1 MKNSLV
7 AVLEIGSTGIRLI
20 VAEIISENEWRVLDR
35 AVRPVML
42 GRDVFTSGELSRES
56 LSECLAVLHNYRELL
71 TGWNVADSDI
81 HVIATSAL
89 REARNR
95 NIFID
100 RVWQK
105 TGFRLAIVD
114 GVEENRLIYLAV
126 RAALKQDFP
135 LFWRGNSMV
144 INIGGGS
151 TEIMLL
157 RRGQMVAARSLKLG
171 VIIIDRRTRSGGGA
185 DLSARENALN
195 EIIKNTMAVL
205 KSEMDLGHVK
215 TLVAVGWSAQLV
227 SAYIGKELNKNC
239 RIIEREDFVKFAEKI
254 RYYTAEECVQK
265 LQISYAD
272 AEGIISG
279 VLVHKIFLEHTD
291 SAQMVV
297 PQVSIREGF
306 LVDLSL
312 GSSAGLQEEY
322 FSQIIASALSLG
334 NKFRFDETHARH
346 VAQLCMSLFD
356 ALEKE
361 HGLSARHR
369 LLLETA
375 AILHDIGVFIKYS
388 GHTKHG
394 QYIVANSEIFG
405 LHRDELNVIANAI
418 RYHNGP
424 VPSEA
429 EIEYM
434 AMLGIDQLLVL
445 KMAAILRVA
454 EALDWGHSQRIRNIK
469 VELLP
474 QSIVIH
480 ADKTYAASVE
490 QIELEK
496 KSELF
501 LDIFGYKIILS

>member
-171 VIIIDRRTRSGGGA
+171 VIIIDRRTRSG
-185 DLSARENALN
+185 
-195 EIIKNTMAVL
+195 
-205 KSEMDLGHVK
+205 
-215 TLVAVGWSAQLV
+215 
-227 SAYIGKELNKNC
+227 
-239 RIIEREDFVKFAEKI
+239 
-254 RYYTAEECVQK
+254 
-265 LQISYAD
+265 
-272 AEGIISG
+272 
-279 VLVHKIFLEHTD
+279 
-291 SAQMVV
+291 
-297 PQVSIREGF
+297 
-306 LVDLSL
+306 
-312 GSSAGLQEEY
+312 
-322 FSQIIASALSLG
+322 
-334 NKFRFDETHARH
+334 
-346 VAQLCMSLFD
+346 
-356 ALEKE
+356 
-361 HGLSARHR
+361 
-369 LLLETA
+369 
-375 AILHDIGVFIKYS
+375 
-388 GHTKHG
+388 
-394 QYIVANSEIFG
+394 
-405 LHRDELNVIANAI
+405 
-418 RYHNGP
+418 
-424 VPSEA
+424 
-429 EIEYM
+429 
-434 AMLGIDQLLVL
+434 
-445 KMAAILRVA
+445 
-454 EALDWGHSQRIRNIK
+454 
-469 VELLP
+469 
-474 QSIVIH
+474 
-480 ADKTYAASVE
+480 
-490 QIELEK
+490 
-496 KSELF
+496 
-501 LDIFGYKIILS
+501 